1 MTMDPSTLNLV
12 MAGAIVV
19 ITGGVYMLQRHSDAR
34 QRADD
39 LAEGK
44 TEDATERGAQASTRL
59 VSSNK
64 PRKPKI
70 PGNKQK

>member
-12 MAGAIVV
+12 MAGAIIV

-59 VSSNK
+59 VSSSK
-64 PRKPKI
+64 PRHPKM
-70 PGNKQK
+70 PVRTRK